1 MDNDEG
7 YNDIVVMYDI
17 SDDKVRS
24 SISKICLDE
33 GMYRVQKS
41 IFLGEL
47 DNNIVDELKLRFEDM
62 IDENVDS
69 VYLLPTSKDELNSAG
84 LLGQA
89 FDKELVSDELI
100 TKFF

>member
-1 MDNDEG
+1 MR
-7 YNDIVVMYDI
+7 DILILWVMYDI

-41 IFLGEL
+41 ISLGEL

>member
-1 MDNDEG
+1 MMRG
-7 YNDIVVMYDI
+7 IMILWVMYDI

>member
-1 MDNDEG
+1 M
-7 YNDIVVMYDI
+7 ILWVMYDI